1 MKKAEALT
9 VLHELKDA
17 FQESLPVDAISLD
30 RFPPPPQSED
40 FVIRLKCDISSDSR
54 LTIISVISKYNLIMK
69 QENNPVV
76 IYTP

>member
-30 RFPPPPQSED
+30 RFPPPKRG
-40 FVIRLKCDISSDSR
+40 FCDTVKVR
-54 LTIISVISKYNLIMK
+54 HKF
-69 QENNPVV
+69 
-76 IYTP
+76 

>member
-30 RFPPPPQSED
+30 RFPPPQSED